1 MVQLASAGTKVTVV
15 TWRGRPWLP
24 SGVALLAAAAGGVAI
39 LVLRARNGVGEPED
53 LNWWLVAWV
62 VVAAAYGA
70 AGAGLVTSR
79 HLRVLGLLFLVVG
92 GSALLAALSTQY
104 GAYAVARHATADRPL
119 FATVEDW
126 AWALGG
132 AVLVALV
139 PWRLDSS
146 HHVSA
151 SRVGQAVAVVAIAV
165 FVGSRVVRDLSI
177 GEPRST
183 LEVVA
188 GSVVGAVGLL
198 GIVALWRRTSQTRTT
213 TGDPL
218 AAWLLVGT
226 IAAWLSVVPWA
237 VGLTN
242 DVAGEPVL
250 SPLLL
255 LATVPLLV
263 LGALIELVRDTRR
276 RGDRMSS
283 RVVEW
288 AMLAMGVVLLYTGVV
303 AGLGTLLG
311 GNGPTWLL
319 VAATG
324 AIALLMEPARDRIR
338 QLADHL
344 VYGSRD
350 DPLTVV
356 QSIVDQ
362 VGADSGDE
370 LLPDLVESLAR
381 ELRLDA
387 VAIDIASPEGWV
399 RAAAV
404 GQSTAYERVVLL
416 RHRDEVVGR
425 LVVGWMDGPSLRVR
439 DEQVLEQLA
448 GAVGLAVSWVRLAV
462 ELRRS
467 GLAVVSAR
475 EEERRR
481 LRRDLHDGVGPALTG
496 ISLGLHTAVK
506 QLERGPGSID
516 AARDLLVRLS
526 DQIDSV
532 VSEIKQIVRDLRP
545 TALDELGLVGAIT
558 EFTRRFAGDLDI
570 DVDLSRCPTTLPAA
584 IEVAAYRIVTE
595 AVTNVVR
602 HARARRCRL
611 TITAGRRVMIDV
623 EDDGVGIDGGRTR
636 GVGLTAMR
644 ERAAE
649 LGGAVR
655 IFPVVPHGTH
665 LHVELPAVLP

>member
-1 MVQLASAGTKVTVV
+1 
-15 TWRGRPWLP
+15 
-24 SGVALLAAAAGGVAI
+24 
-39 LVLRARNGVGEPED
+39 
-53 LNWWLVAWV
+53 
-62 VVAAAYGA
+62 
-70 AGAGLVTSR
+70 
-79 HLRVLGLLFLVVG
+79 
-92 GSALLAALSTQY
+92 
-104 GAYAVARHATADRPL
+104 
-119 FATVEDW
+119 
-126 AWALGG
+126 
-132 AVLVALV
+132 
-139 PWRLDSS
+139 
-146 HHVSA
+146 
-151 SRVGQAVAVVAIAV
+151 
-165 FVGSRVVRDLSI
+165 
-177 GEPRST
+177 
-183 LEVVA
+183 
-188 GSVVGAVGLL
+188 
-198 GIVALWRRTSQTRTT
+198 
-213 TGDPL
+213 
-218 AAWLLVGT
+218 
-226 IAAWLSVVPWA
+226 
-237 VGLTN
+237 
-242 DVAGEPVL
+242 
-250 SPLLL
+250 
-255 LATVPLLV
+255 
-263 LGALIELVRDTRR
+263 
-276 RGDRMSS
+276 
-283 RVVEW
+283 
-288 AMLAMGVVLLYTGVV
+288 
-303 AGLGTLLG
+303 
-311 GNGPTWLL
+311 
-319 VAATG
+319 
-324 AIALLMEPARDRIR
+324 MEPARDRSR

-584 IEVAAYRIVTE
+584 IEIAAYRIVTE

-623 EDDGVGIDGGRTR
+623 EDDGVGIDGGRTG